1 MNSRLDSQPPKQVLA
16 AVNVNRLTDDLVTSF
31 KASKLRWLEPLINVI
46 IKVSVVNP
54 YTEDQ
59 PHHRSMWLEQ
69 CGINFPLL
77 YLASFYLYGYAQQH
91 GYQTFLFATRDC
103 CHWIRIFQQMF
114 PQLRE
119 QCHYFH
125 CSRNMFQ
132 AAQKGRHSAFRKYV
146 TGLTGGSDLSK
157 VIYID
162 IHGTGQNMLSYFE
175 SVFGH
180 GRSPACLLLS
190 ASCQRYDQLPAIC
203 HAPRQLDRLEVLVFS
218 AAGTP
223 IEMLNYDTMGTLQD
237 YVKRQGPIRSPPEY
251 PLELLEPYHVCMA
264 ILIDQVTPVR
274 SRYLKQIHLAEI
286 QDLIQK
292 LYVIIQSSQPTIG
305 VLVEHQVKHPS
316 KLGTFI

>member
-1 MNSRLDSQPPKQVLA
+1 
-16 AVNVNRLTDDLVTSF
+16 
-31 KASKLRWLEPLINVI
+31 
-46 IKVSVVNP
+46 
-54 YTEDQ
+54 
-59 PHHRSMWLEQ
+59 MWLEQ

-237 YVKRQGPIRSPPEY
+237 YVKRQGTY
-251 PLELLEPYHVCMA
+251 PQPAGIPAGTVGTLPCVHGHLDRPGDSGAQSIPQTDSLSRDSRLDSEAVCHHPVESTHHRGFGGTPGQASLQARHV
-264 ILIDQVTPVR
+264 
-274 SRYLKQIHLAEI
+274 HLRAP
-286 QDLIQK
+286 K
-292 LYVIIQSSQPTIG
+292 II
-305 VLVEHQVKHPS
+305 
-316 KLGTFI
+316 F